1 MADLLF
7 GGAPRETAILPPGTN
22 RRALAQGK
30 VNQSRYV
37 RKAFDVATAAHKGL
51 LGLRLDVENDANSPR
66 LKLET
71 HRNVLVI
78 GGPVATDVTK
88 AICGYTDAPAMD
100 EKVLV
105 PIPRKES
112 VLPYYFYVGDENGY
126 GYWNGEKRLV
136 KRWLEDGT
144 EKMVP
149 LYGVM
154 EGPSGIPF
162 APPLDGERV
171 AGDMLMITRVP
182 NPENPSGAIV
192 LIGGLH
198 GYSLESFFSDL
209 EHNIDMFNQ
218 VLNPEQHDY
227 FQALIPFSIGS
238 DRKVKPAWAGIGP
251 WQGKLARVDAA
262 AFLASFPNVA

>member
-1 MADLLF
+1 
-7 GGAPRETAILPPGTN
+7 
-22 RRALAQGK
+22 
-30 VNQSRYV
+30 
-37 RKAFDVATAAHKGL
+37 VATAAHKGL